1 MTVDPKRALDINI
14 NASLEFLA
22 RVTDKEMIR
31 RNWRNFEGF
40 LDIKA
45 EDCFSNWGDA
55 EGNEGQN
62 SGEVTVRGQKVFD
75 KRIFGLG
82 GEDSRKNEVWVH
94 VSPGSKGRVRDD
106 GMETR
111 EAAMREGNVKLAIT

>member
-22 RVTDKEMIR
+22 RVTDKEMIS

-40 LDIKA
+40 LDVKV

-55 EGNEGQN
+55 EEN
-62 SGEVTVRGQKVFD
+62 GEDAEEVADGKRKVPN
-75 KRIFGLG
+75 KRIFKLW
-82 GEDSRKNEVWVH
+82 GEYHKKNEVWMH
-94 VSPGSKGRVRDD
+94 VSSESKGRVRND
-106 GMETR
+106 GIETR
-111 EAAMREGNVKLAIT
+111 DAAMRVGNTKLAIT